1 MTPGARAIAAPPRR
15 EKSAHGSLRTH
26 AAAILATLLCVGC
39 AAVPQAPAVLGGD
52 AYSGRLALRVD
63 ATQAT
68 TARALSAA
76 FELQGDA
83 RAGRFNLVSPL
94 GTLLAQ
100 ARWAPGRVSL
110 ATPSGEQDFADLDA
124 LTREVLGE
132 PIPLAAMFDWLRG
145 QPWPGA
151 ASRATTEPPGF
162 EQLGWT
168 VDLARFDD
176 ALINAHRARAPAV
189 TVRIKL
195 DRS

>member
-1 MTPGARAIAAPPRR
+1 MTQAVPAIAAQRRAKVPRW
-15 EKSAHGSLRTH
+15 SWRTR
-26 AAAILATLLCVGC
+26 AAAVLATLLCVGC
-39 AAVPQAPAVLGGD
+39 AAVPRAPAVLAGQT
-52 AYSGRLALRVD
+52 YSGRLALRID
-63 ATQAT
+63 ATPGT
-68 TARALSAA
+68 SARALNAA

-83 RAGRFNLVSPL
+83 HTGRFNLVSPL

-100 ARWAPGRVSL
+100 ARWSPDHVSL
-110 ATPSGEQDFADLDA
+110 ATPSGAQDFADLDA

-132 PIPLAAMFDWLRG
+132 PIPIAAMFDWLRG

-151 ASRATTEPPGF
+151 ASSALGMPPGF

-176 ALINAHRARAPAV
+176 ALIDARRERAPAV

>member
-1 MTPGARAIAAPPRR
+1 MRTRAASVLAA
-15 EKSAHGSLRTH
+15 
-26 AAAILATLLCVGC
+26 LLCVGC
-39 AAVPQAPAVLGGD
+39 AAVPQAPDVLAGD
-52 AYSGRLALRVD
+52 SYSGRLALRVE
-63 ATQAT
+63 ATPST
-68 TARALSAA
+68 PPRALSAA
-76 FELQGDA
+76 FELRGNA
-83 RAGRFNLVSPL
+83 RAGRLELVSPL

-100 ARWAPGRVSL
+100 ARWAAGRVTL
-110 ATPSGEQDFADLDA
+110 VTPHSEQDFADLDA

-132 PIPLAAMFDWLRG
+132 PIPIAALFDWLRG

-151 ASRATTEPPGF
+151 ASSATTAPPGF

-176 ALINAHRARAPAV
+176 ALINARRAHAPAV

>member
-1 MTPGARAIAAPPRR
+1 MTPGALAVAAPPRC
-15 EKSAHGSLRTH
+15 EKSAHWPLRTH
-26 AAAILATLLCVGC
+26 AAALLATLLCVGC
-39 AAVPQAPAVLGGD
+39 AAVPQAPAVLAGD
-52 AYSGRLALRVD
+52 SYSGRLALRVD
-63 ATQAT
+63 ATQGTA
-68 TARALSAA
+68 ARALSAA

-94 GTLLAQ
+94 GTRLAQ
-100 ARWAPGRVSL
+100 ARWAPGHVIL

-132 PIPLAAMFDWLRG
+132 PIPIAAMFDWLRG

-151 ASRATTEPPGF
+151 ASSTLTTPPGF

-176 ALINAHRARAPAV
+176 ALINARRERAPAV

-195 DRS
+195 DRT